1 MSIDVGQLV
10 SEIKTAANGV
20 LTADIATVK
29 GFSERQ
35 LQAIALQTHVV
46 ASGIATRNISPELQD
61 FFLDGLKDMVSS
73 FTRTLK
79 GLVAVTIEKIWNA
92 VVGVVWNA
100 ISTAIGSVLP
110 VPKAAGSIPA
120 Q

>member
-1 MSIDVGQLV
+1 MSIDIGQLV
-10 SEIKTAANGV
+10 GEIKAAANGV
-20 LTADIATVK
+20 LAADIATVK

-46 ASGIATRNISPELQD
+46 ASGIATNNISPELQE
-61 FFLDGLKDMVSS
+61 FFLDGLQDMVTS

-100 ISTAIGSVLP
+100 ISTAIGTVLP
-110 VPKAAGSIPA
+110 VPTKV
-120 Q
+120 